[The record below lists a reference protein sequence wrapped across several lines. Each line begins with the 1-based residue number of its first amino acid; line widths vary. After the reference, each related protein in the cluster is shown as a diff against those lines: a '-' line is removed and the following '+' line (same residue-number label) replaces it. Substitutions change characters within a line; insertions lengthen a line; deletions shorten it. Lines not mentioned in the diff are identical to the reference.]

1 MDFNKFPKNLKRMG
15 RDGLEQ
21 VKVHLPKDLKD
32 KFTAKVKKESKTQ
45 TGVLRTLIRSYLK
58 S

>member
-1 MDFNKFPKNLKRMG
+1 MNKADL
-15 RDGLEQ
+15 DQ
-21 VKVHLPKDLKD
+21 IKVHVPKDLKA

-45 TGVLRTLIRSYLK
+45 TGVLKSFIHKYLK

>member
-1 MDFNKFPKNLKRMG
+1 MSRNDL
-15 RDGLEQ
+15 DQ